1 MILFTHKSRVGL
13 LSIALLFAIAP
24 GVGAFAQY
32 TQTNLVSTKR
42 DANLINAWGSA
53 YLPMSPFW
61 VSDNITGKSSIY
73 NSAGMTQMPAVTVP
87 PAKSGMGSPTGIV
100 ANPTTGFVVSQ
111 NGKSSPALFVFDSLD
126 GTISGWNPNV
136 NLESAVIAVN
146 NNASGDKYTGLAII
160 TVTTSTGP
168 QTFIAAAD
176 AAHNQVKIYNSD
188 FKFVHSF
195 RDPNTPMGLSVYGIE
210 TINDR
215 LYVTLGSLNPNL
227 GGAVD
232 IFEVSGRLIKRFTT
246 SMPGGVLNGP
256 WGLAKAPSNFKVF
269 SNALLVGNVGSGQI
283 VAFDAT
289 TGNPLGVMMNTSG
302 HPITIPGL
310 WALRFGGGDSAVN
323 GNVNQLFFTAG
334 PDHYLSGLFGVIQ

>member
-1 MILFTHKSRVGL
+1 MILFTHKRRVGL
-13 LSIALLFAIAP
+13 LCMALLFAVAP

-32 TQTNLVSTKR
+32 TQTNLVSTR
-42 DANLINAWGSA
+42 SDANLVNGWGLA

-61 VSDNITGKSSIY
+61 VSDNGTGRSSIY
-73 NSAGMTQMPAVTVP
+73 NSAGARLLVVTVP
-87 PAKSGMGSPTGIV
+87 PAKSGMGSPTGMV

-111 NGKSSPALFVFDSLD
+111 NGKSGPALFVFDSLD

-136 NLESAVIAVN
+136 NPGSAVIAVN
-146 NNASGDKYTGLAII
+146 NNVSGDMYTGLAIV

-188 FKFVHSF
+188 FKFVRSF
-195 RDPNTPMGLSVYGIE
+195 RDPNTPTGLSVYGIE
-210 TINDR
+210 TINGR
-215 LYVTLGSLNPNL
+215 FYVTLGSLTPNL

-232 IFEVSGRLIKRFTT
+232 IFEISGRLIKRFTT

-256 WGLAKAPSNFKVF
+256 WGLAKAPGNFKVL

-289 TGNPLGVMMNTSG
+289 TGNLLGVMMNTSG

>member
-1 MILFTHKSRVGL
+1 MILFTHKMRVGL
-13 LSIALLFAIAP
+13 LSMALLFAVVP

-32 TQTNLVSTKR
+32 TQTNLVSTRR
-42 DANLINAWGSA
+42 DANLINGWGLA
-53 YLPMSPFW
+53 YLPMHPFW
-61 VSDNITGKSSIY
+61 VSDNGTGRSSIY
-73 NSAGMTQMPAVTVP
+73 NSAGTLLLVVTVP

-111 NGKSSPALFVFDSLD
+111 NGKAGPALFVFDSLD

-136 NLESAVIAVN
+136 NPANAVIAVN
-146 NNASGDKYTGLAII
+146 NHASGDMYTGLAII

-176 AAHNQVKIYNSD
+176 AMHNQVKIYNSD
-188 FKFVHSF
+188 FKFVRSF

-210 TINDR
+210 TINGR
-215 LYVTLGSLNPNL
+215 FYVTLGSLTPNV

-232 IFEVSGRLIKRFTT
+232 IFEVTGMLIKRFTT

-283 VAFDAT
+283 VAFDAN
-289 TGNPLGVMMNTSG
+289 TGNLLGVMMNTSG

-334 PDHYLSGLFGVIQ
+334 PDHYLSGLFGMIQ